1 MGYLILF
8 LIAIYLN
15 IDCKRSLLL
24 TLVVGL
30 SALMPMQMVTTAL
43 AWWTIC
49 LGFEAVKIILCLS
62 LRVRLGYPLLFIN
75 SLMLICHLSL
85 FLTTNWQPHT
95 LIVPVLEHLEI
106 ISCALF
112 SIPSLLYLK
121 RKFRCLKI

>member
-1 MGYLILF
+1 MVYAILF
-8 LIAIYLN
+8 AVAIALN
-15 IDCKRSLLL
+15 IGCKRSLLL

-49 LGFEAVKIILCLS
+49 LGFELVKMVLS
-62 LRVRLGYPLLFIN
+62 YHLNVRVGYPLLFIN
-75 SLMLICHLSL
+75 SLMLLSHLSL
-85 FLTTNWQPHT
+85 LVTTDWQPHT
-95 LIVPVLEHLEI
+95 IIVPALEHLEI

>member
-1 MGYLILF
+1 MGYSILF

-15 IDCKRSLLL
+15 IGCKRSLLL

-30 SALMPMQMVTTAL
+30 SALMPMQMVTTAF

-49 LGFEAVKIILCLS
+49 LGFEVVKMVLS
-62 LRVRLGYPLLFIN
+62 FHLNIRLGYPLLFIN
-75 SLMLICHLSL
+75 SLMLLCHLSL
-85 FLTTNWQPHT
+85 LLTINWQPHT
-95 LIVPVLEHLEI
+95 IIVPVLEHLEI